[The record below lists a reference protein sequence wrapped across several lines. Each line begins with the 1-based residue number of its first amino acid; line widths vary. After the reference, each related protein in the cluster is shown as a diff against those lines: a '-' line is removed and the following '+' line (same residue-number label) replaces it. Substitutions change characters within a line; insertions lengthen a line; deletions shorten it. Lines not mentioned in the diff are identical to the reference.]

1 MIIENWVARRM
12 FPLVTILDWY
22 VDSEETTKFT
32 QGAQKEAIAV
42 AAQETGLMLNDV
54 VGHLHTFSV

>member
-1 MIIENWVARRM
+1 M
-12 FPLVTILDWY
+12 ILDWY

-54 VGHLHTFSV
+54 VGHLHTFSVKIA